1 MIETC
6 LLSNSF
12 VLTLVMSS
20 MKNTMTTMVVTM
32 EAMKVDMV
40 YTGMVGMV
48 DMEVTVMNM
57 RAITMDITDTMLD
70 ITTNG
75 DTMKEVNTRDM
86 VDTIWEDM
94 AAV

>member
-1 MIETC
+1 
-6 LLSNSF
+6 
-12 VLTLVMSS
+12 